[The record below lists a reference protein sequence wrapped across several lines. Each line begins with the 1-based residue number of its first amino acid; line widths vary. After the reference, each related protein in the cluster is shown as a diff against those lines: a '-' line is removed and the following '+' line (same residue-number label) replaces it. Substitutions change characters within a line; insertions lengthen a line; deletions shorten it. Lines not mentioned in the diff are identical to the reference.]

1 MKEFRFELHITVYAE
16 TEDEARR
23 AFCEDPA
30 AWEIDEDDLT
40 CRYIQDMCIK
50 AVPYTNLTLP
60 TNRKV

>member
-1 MKEFRFELHITVYAE
+1 MNIKEFRFELHVTVYAE

-40 CRYIQDMCIK
+40 CRYIQDMCIT
-50 AVPYTNLTLP
+50 VEPPSDSL
-60 TNRKV
+60 